1 VENDRRRIEQIPYSV
16 SGKGGWRKGAN
27 TRKTVT
33 ASLFGMAV
41 KKPFLKK
48 SK

>member
-16 SGKGGWRKGAN
+16 SGKGGWRKGQN
-27 TRKTVT
+27 IRKTVT
-33 ASLFGMAV
+33 ASFLGMAM